1 MKRLLLRMFV
11 SALIFFVMLFVAA
24 MLVRYVYYS
33 TKYSENMV
41 TNQLLLHQPLGKFC
55 SRRFISV
62 NIDKSDQTLIN
73 SPPYFD
79 AYALT
84 NGEYAD
90 LSKRIVERNFS
101 LNSVS
106 GLLPDEIKYHNFFF
120 LENTRIETSACYKYE
135 GDDDNADTAY
145 VYMYIIKS
153 NKVFKSM
160 KKSLHTVSCKGLSQ
174 EDCNV
179 TKLIL
184 NKNCESGA
192 NATRTIKYD
201 NNTKT
206 DNYIFAFYYENK
218 RADKSAQSSGISLW
232 LTYFIQSPMYDVTY
246 LSYPL
251 AKKVNK
257 LYSDRRLI
265 LLDFPYLRTETNYE
279 LYNLELTIAYE
290 PNSLIY
296 LAVFGLGGIMLLLI
310 VFCFIRYLFSRH
322 QFGYEQLSD
331 DT

>member
-1 MKRLLLRMFV
+1 MKRLLLKVFVLAITIFALLLV
-11 SALIFFVMLFVAA
+11 SALLLRFI
-24 MLVRYVYYS
+24 YYGA
-33 TKYSENMV
+33 KISENMV
-41 TNQLLLHQPLGKFC
+41 TNQLLLHKPLSMFC
-55 SRRFISV
+55 QKQFISV
-62 NIDKSDQTLIN
+62 NIDKPDQTLIN

-84 NGEYAD
+84 DGEYKE
-90 LSKRIVERNFS
+90 LPKRIVVRNFF

-106 GLLPDEIKYHNFFF
+106 GLQPDEIKYHNFFF
-120 LENTRIETSACYKYE
+120 QENTRIETSACYNYE
-135 GDDDNADTAY
+135 GDDDNANTAY

-160 KKSLHTVSCKGLSQ
+160 KKRLYSYSCNDLSQ
-174 EDCNV
+174 DDCSV

-184 NKNCESGA
+184 NKNCESGT
-192 NATRTIKYD
+192 NATRSIKYV

-206 DNYIFAFYYENK
+206 DNYIFAFVYENK

-296 LAVFGLGGIMLLLI
+296 LAVFGLGGIMLLLLMA
-310 VFCFIRYLFSRH
+310 CFLHYLFSH
-322 QFGYEQLSD
+322 QRGYEQLTND
-331 DT
+331 AW